1 MDLQKIK
8 DSLLLIV
15 GAFFAVAGIY
25 QIALPVD
32 EALVTDFIAALFAL
46 LGAILMGYAERDRS
60 FAFAAAVGYSV
71 QAINFDKLKS
81 AGAVIISLIFGLLG
95 IWQIAAPIDEAI
107 VQQLFALIV
116 LVLSGFYG
124 GVNAKDY
131 RVAAAAEKKR

>member
-8 DSLLLIV
+8 ESLLLIV

-32 EALVTDFIAALFAL
+32 EALVSDFIAALFAL
-46 LGAILMGYAERDRS
+46 LGAIMMGYAERDRS
-60 FAFAAAVGYSV
+60 FAFAAAYGV
-71 QAINFDKLKS
+71 QAINFDKLRS
-81 AGAVIISLIFGLLG
+81 AGAVVISLIFGLLG

-107 VQQLFALIV
+107 VQQLFALII

>member
-8 DSLLLIV
+8 ESLLLIV

-32 EALVTDFIAALFAL
+32 EALVSDFIAALFAL
-46 LGAILMGYAERDRS
+46 LGAIMMGYAERDRS
-60 FAFAAAVGYSV
+60 FAFAAGYGV

-81 AGAVIISLIFGLLG
+81 AGAVVISLIFGLLG

-107 VQQLFALIV
+107 VQQLFALII